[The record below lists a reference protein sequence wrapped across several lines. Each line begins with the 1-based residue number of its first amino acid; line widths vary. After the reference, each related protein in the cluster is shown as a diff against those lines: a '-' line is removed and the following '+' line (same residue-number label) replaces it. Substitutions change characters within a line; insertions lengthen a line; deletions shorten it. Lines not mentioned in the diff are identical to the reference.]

1 MEYKIDRSKQFR
13 KEYNKLKISGNKV
26 LLRKTDSVIE
36 NLKNKNFTSS
46 MQNHQL
52 QGNMKGWWDAHVS
65 GDYVIIYKYDENNQ
79 ILILNKLGNHE
90 TTNIESFDDFTI
102 AELRFLQNLY

>member
-26 LLRKTDSVIE
+26 LLRKTDNVIE

-52 QGNMKGWWDAHVS
+52 QGNMKGWWDAHIS

-79 ILILNKLGNHE
+79 VLILNKLGTHE

-102 AELRFLQNLY
+102 TELHFL

>member
-26 LLRKTDSVIE
+26 LLRKTDNVIE

-52 QGNMKGWWDAHVS
+52 QGNMKGWWDAHIS

-79 ILILNKLGNHE
+79 VLIFNKLGTHE

-102 AELRFLQNLY
+102 TELHFLQNLY

>member
-1 MEYKIDRSKQFR
+1 MEYRIDRSKQFR

-52 QGNMKGWWDAHVS
+52 QGNMKGWWDAHIS

-79 ILILNKLGNHE
+79 ILMLNKLGTHE

-102 AELRFLQNLY
+102 AELHFLQNLY